1 MSDFPHLGVDYIS
14 YLPSLLWNKH
24 MIRKITHI
32 LLLLLISAI
41 AGCATQPSPPVGT
54 NGKLRMGVYK
64 GSPTSILPGKT
75 FEDSKGVGYEL
86 GKLFAQDFNFAYT
99 PIIFEKN
106 ADVLAAAKQGRV
118 DMIFTNVSPDRA
130 DDFAFS
136 KPILKI
142 EKGYLIGSQRGIQNI
157 ADIDVPSRKIGVS
170 EGSSSQKE
178 LAKVIKYAQIV
189 TTTSTT
195 SAVAMLKAG
204 RIDVFSSNKAILY
217 EMSDAVPGSRVLADV
232 IGYESMSIGI
242 PKERAAA
249 IPKINEWIDGA
260 MQQGQINDMVKNSGL
275 REISLTK

>member
-1 MSDFPHLGVDYIS
+1 
-14 YLPSLLWNKH
+14 
-24 MIRKITHI
+24 MIRKISRI
-32 LLLLLISAI
+32 FLLLLISVMV
-41 AGCATQPSPPVGT
+41 GCASKPSPPVGT
-54 NGKLRMGVYK
+54 NGKLRMGLYK
-64 GSPTSILPGKT
+64 GSPTSILPSKT
-75 FEDSKGVGYEL
+75 YEDSKGVGFEL
-86 GKLFAQDFNFAYT
+86 GRLFAQDFNFAYT

-178 LAKVIKYAQIV
+178 LAKLIKHAQIV

-195 SAVAMLKAG
+195 SAIAMLKAG
-204 RIDVFSSNKAILY
+204 RIDAFSSNKAILY
-217 EMSDAVPGSRVLADV
+217 EMSDSVPGSRVLGDV
-232 IGYESMSIGI
+232 IGYESMSIGV
-242 PKERAAA
+242 PKERASS
-249 IPKINEWIDGA
+249 IP
-260 MQQGQINDMVKNSGL
+260 QINDWIDRAMKQDQFNEMTKNSGL
-275 REISLTK
+275 RGISLTK

>member
-1 MSDFPHLGVDYIS
+1 MKLFKHSRRL
-14 YLPSLLWNKH
+14 SLIVLVT
-24 MIRKITHI
+24 IFY
-32 LLLLLISAI
+32 
-41 AGCATQPSPPVGT
+41 GCATQPPPPVGT
-54 NGKLRMGVYK
+54 NGKLRMGVYR

-157 ADIDVPSRKIGVS
+157 ADIDVPTRKIGVS

-178 LAKVIKYAQIV
+178 LAKLIKHAQIV

-195 SAVAMLKAG
+195 SAIAMLKAG

-217 EMSDAVPGSRVLADV
+217 EMSDAIPGSRVLGDV
-232 IGYESMSIGI
+232 IGYESMSIGV
-242 PKERAAA
+242 PKERASS
-249 IPKINEWIDGA
+249 IPQINDWIDRA
-260 MQQGQINDMVKNSGL
+260 MKQDQFNDMVKNSGL
-275 REISLTK
+275 RGISLTK

>member
-1 MSDFPHLGVDYIS
+1 MNIQYLLKPLSLFDKKFLKYFARIS
-14 YLPSLLWNKH
+14 V
-24 MIRKITHI
+24 IIFAAI
-32 LLLLLISAI
+32 LY
-41 AGCATQPSPPVGT
+41 GCATQPSPPVGT

-136 KPILKI
+136 KPILKL
-142 EKGYLIGSQRGIQNI
+142 EKGYLIGSQRGIQNM
-157 ADIDVPSRKIGVS
+157 ADIDVPTRKIGVS

-178 LAKVIKYAQIV
+178 LTKVIKYAQIV

-195 SAVAMLKAG
+195 SAIAMLKAG
-204 RIDVFSSNKAILY
+204 RIDVFFSNKAILY
-217 EMSDAVPGSRVLADV
+217 EMSDSVPGSRVLGDV
-232 IGYESMSIGI
+232 IGYESMSIGV
-242 PKERAAA
+242 PKERA
-249 IPKINEWIDGA
+249 
-260 MQQGQINDMVKNSGL
+260 S
-275 REISLTK
+275 